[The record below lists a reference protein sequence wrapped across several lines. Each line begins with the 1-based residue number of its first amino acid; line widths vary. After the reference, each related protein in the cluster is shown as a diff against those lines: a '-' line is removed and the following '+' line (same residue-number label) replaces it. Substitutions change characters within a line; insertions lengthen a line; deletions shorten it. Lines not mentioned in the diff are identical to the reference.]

1 VATDKDLDRFCGGI
15 TAPRKPAVY
24 NPDGERP
31 QPEYGDEWANKAF
44 NIKGPD
50 LFEIQRRSHT
60 DGANR
65 RK

>member
-31 QPEYGDEWANKAF
+31 QPHYSDSWADVSF
-44 NIKGPD
+44 NIKGPNID
-50 LFEIQRRSHT
+50 RIRDNTH
-60 DGANR
+60 
-65 RK
+65 K

>member
-1 VATDKDLDRFCGGI
+1 MGDLDRFANGI
-15 TAPRKPAVY
+15 TAPRKKVVDCQD
-24 NPDGERP
+24 NERP
-31 QPEYGDEWANKAF
+31 RPDYGDEWANKAF